1 MDRTTLYQRVAHGY
15 YNKVEDMLQQD
26 RSRVNETEKTTYDNK
41 TPLQAAIMRVNVRMV
56 RILLA
61 YGANP
66 NMLTEAGDT
75 PLSEVVSS
83 VCYENDQNRK
93 HGDDPRRQEPAI
105 NIALLLIQH
114 GVDIEMRCTEL
125 QETPLISSV
134 NGGFFE
140 LTNILL
146 YHGAKINTR
155 DGVGRTAL
163 MWAAFHG
170 SERDVALLVQH
181 GADISIEGLDGL
193 NAEQLAFENADQGE
207 SFGEISANLRDRR
220 LNMEK
225 FDAFAMIHREEEQ
238 QSLVHLLSTDVIEKI
253 REYA

>member
-1 MDRTTLYQRVAHGY
+1 MDRTTLYRRVAHGY
-15 YNKVEDMLQQD
+15 YDKVEEMLQKD

-75 PLSEVVSS
+75 PLSGVVLSA
-83 VCYENDQNRK
+83 CY
-93 HGDDPRRQEPAI
+93 GDDPYRKERAI
-105 NIALLLIQH
+105 DIALLLIQH
-114 GVDIEMRCTEL
+114 GADIEMRCTEY
-125 QETPLISSV
+125 QDTPLISSV

-155 DGVGRTAL
+155 DIVGRTAL

-181 GADISIEGLDGL
+181 EADISIEGLDGF
-193 NAEQLAFENADQGE
+193 NAEQLAFQKEDQGE